1 MTTITNETSTA
12 NILVRRDGG
21 IIVVTIHREPVNA
34 MSWAMFDQLR
44 QVFHRISEDETAR
57 VAVLRSDINKVFVAG
72 NDITE
77 FVDMTYDSGT
87 DGLAR
92 VRTTFNAIYD
102 CPIPVIA
109 AVDGVAV
116 GSGLCIASVCDIRL
130 ASHRAT
136 FALPEI
142 NVGVLG
148 GSKHAMRLATQGGTR
163 LMMYTGRRISAQ
175 RAFEMGMVDEI
186 HPSEDLENAVMALA
200 EEIAGKSP
208 VAIRLAK
215 QGLNGIEDMP
225 LKPAYEFECTLTTR
239 SRRGPDASE
248 AARAWLEKR
257 PPAYADHRSSQT
269 PADATTDPGR

>member
-1 MTTITNETSTA
+1 MTTVTPETSTP
-12 NILVRRDGG
+12 NIHVERDGG
-21 IIVVTIHREPVNA
+21 IIVVTVHREPVNA
-34 MSWAMFDQLR
+34 MSWAMFDQMR
-44 QVFHRISEDETAR
+44 QVFHRISEDDTAR
-57 VAVLRSDINKVFVAG
+57 VVILRSGIDKIFVAG

-102 CPIPVIA
+102 CAVPVIA
-109 AVDGVAV
+109 EVDGVAV
-116 GSGLCIASVCDIRL
+116 GSGLCIASVCDVRL
-130 ASHRAT
+130 ASPRAT

-148 GSKHAMRLATQGGTR
+148 GSKHAMRLGTQGGTR

-175 RAFEMGMVDEI
+175 RAFEMGMIDEI
-186 HPSEDLENAVMALA
+186 HPSEKLRDAAMDLA
-200 EEIAGKSP
+200 EEIASKSP

-225 LKPAYEFECTLTTR
+225 LKPAYEYECTLTTT
-239 SRRGPDASE
+239 SRRGADASE

-257 PPAYADHRSSQT
+257 TPSYADHRSPRTSES
-269 PADATTDPGR
+269 ATASV